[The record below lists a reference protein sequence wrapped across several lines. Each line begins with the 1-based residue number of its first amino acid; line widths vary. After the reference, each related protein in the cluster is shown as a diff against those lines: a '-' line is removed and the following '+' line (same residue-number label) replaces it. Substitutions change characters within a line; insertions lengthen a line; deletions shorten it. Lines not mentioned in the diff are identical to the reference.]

1 MSLLTNCTS
10 TGKLTPEILENQVSI
25 IFDEDLIL
33 GTITVE
39 KTLVHLFYLGNIE
52 KEKQRLYKKA
62 LKQAKKTYEDDIEL
76 CNLTFNSKFSLSS
89 LYLNGLGFVEDFSLS
104 AYVVSKSKRQN
115 KRRLSRLIPYRLTII
130 LEKALYYK
138 GLFSQVCS
146 PLTSTLPS

>member
-1 MSLLTNCTS
+1 MHHSNSADRIKTKIKYCLLVICSMSLITNCTS

-62 LKQAKKTYEDDIEL
+62 LKQAKKKSTTVYNRLQDCGQCGIR
-76 CNLTFNSKFSLSS
+76 
-89 LYLNGLGFVEDFSLS
+89 LG
-104 AYVVSKSKRQN
+104 YVN
-115 KRRLSRLIPYRLTII
+115 AP
-130 LEKALYYK
+130 LEHGEIGKK
-138 GLFSQVCS
+138 
-146 PLTSTLPS
+146 

>member
-10 TGKLTPEILENQVSI
+10 TGKLTPEILEKRVSI
-25 IFDEDLIL
+25 LFDEDLIL

-39 KTLVHLFYLGNIE
+39 KTLVHLFYLENIE

-62 LKQAKKTYEDDIEL
+62 LKQAKKTYGDDIEL

-104 AYVVSKSKRQN
+104 AYVVSKSKRKN
-115 KRRLSRLIPYRLTII
+115 KISD
-130 LEKALYYK
+130 
-138 GLFSQVCS
+138 
-146 PLTSTLPS
+146 

>member
-1 MSLLTNCTS
+1 MKFYRMLQTT

-62 LKQAKKTYEDDIEL
+62 LKQAKKKSTTVYKPIARLWSMRYKIML
-76 CNLTFNSKFSLSS
+76 CGCTI
-89 LYLNGLGFVEDFSLS
+89 G
-104 AYVVSKSKRQN
+104 A
-115 KRRLSRLIPYRLTII
+115 RRNRKKYD
-130 LEKALYYK
+130 
-138 GLFSQVCS
+138 
-146 PLTSTLPS
+146 

>member
-1 MSLLTNCTS
+1 MLQTT

-62 LKQAKKTYEDDIEL
+62 LKRYKIMLCGCTIGARRNRKNMIKKLFVLLFVTVV
-76 CNLTFNSKFSLSS
+76 
-89 LYLNGLGFVEDFSLS
+89 LGFNLS
-104 AYVVSKSKRQN
+104 AESITDLFVAEETAIDYFPASNYVCINEYNLLYAGNKSSIGKDMEN
-115 KRRLSRLIPYRLTII
+115 IKN
-130 LEKALYYK
+130 
-138 GLFSQVCS
+138 
-146 PLTSTLPS
+146 

>member
-1 MSLLTNCTS
+1 MHHSNSADRIKTKIKYCLLVICSMSLLTNCTS

-52 KEKQRLYKKA
+52 KEKQKLYKKA

-115 KRRLSRLIPYRLTII
+115 KRKVKIS
-130 LEKALYYK
+130 E
-138 GLFSQVCS
+138 
-146 PLTSTLPS
+146 